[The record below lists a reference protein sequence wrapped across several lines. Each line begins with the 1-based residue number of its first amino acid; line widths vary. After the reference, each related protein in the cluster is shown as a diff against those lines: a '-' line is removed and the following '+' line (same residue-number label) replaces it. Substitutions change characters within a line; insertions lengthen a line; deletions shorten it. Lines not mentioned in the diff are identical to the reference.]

1 MLKMSQVN
9 YIRDLYNSGCR
20 ISEITRETGIDLK
33 TIRKYISKD
42 DFSEKPPIK
51 TTLQSIL
58 DEHKQT
64 RDAWLE
70 EDKKAFRCKPY
81 PLSRTF

>member
-9 YIRDLYNSGCR
+9 YTRYLHNRGCR
-20 ISEITRETGIDLK
+20 ISEITRETGIDPK

-64 RDAWLE
+64 IDAWLE